1 MGRTKTGGVIY
12 VAYICRASILNH
24 FQKFRAFKKEILE
37 KKFQKVK
44 GINSNPLIR
53 VIISNLPGLF

>member
-1 MGRTKTGGVIY
+1 MLLTYADQVL
-12 VAYICRASILNH
+12 SIISKSLGH
-24 FQKFRAFKKEILE
+24 LKKEILE